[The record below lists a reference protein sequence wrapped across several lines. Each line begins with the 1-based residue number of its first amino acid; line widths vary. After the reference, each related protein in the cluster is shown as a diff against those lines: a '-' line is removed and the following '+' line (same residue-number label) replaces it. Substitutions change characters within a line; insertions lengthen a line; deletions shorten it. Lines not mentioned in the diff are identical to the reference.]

1 MLHSLSF
8 LNVTGGSPR
17 DSGCDVRLPRD
28 PFATGVKEVRSPI
41 TLARLVMEQSPH
53 VMLTGVGAEAFARE
67 HDVERV
73 PNDFFYF
80 DIRIC
85 F

>member
-1 MLHSLSF
+1 M
-8 LNVTGGSPR
+8 
-17 DSGCDVRLPRD
+17 RLPRD
-28 PFATGVKEVRSPI
+28 PFATGVKEVRSPV